1 MEIHIHY
8 QILEVDLGAS
18 QDELKQAYKDLAKVW
33 HPDRFT
39 DDPRLQRKAE
49 EKLKQI
55 NTAYNFLKFYQPQS
69 EQQTVESESEQY
81 DAVFLNCKH
90 LEKLLELG
98 QFKDADYETKRLLLE
113 LADREQEG
121 WLRPEDVKNFP
132 PQALS
137 AINLLWIKHSN
148 GRFGFGIQS
157 TIWRKLDCKSSP
169 SISTQTNSEEK
180 FGQAV
185 HWLKGSSWLFPWDS
199 FNYSLQA
206 PLGSLPR
213 EYTFALSGYWSY
225 SKGWTGCLLWRF
237 DEVFLNL

>member
-1 MEIHIHY
+1 M
-8 QILEVDLGAS
+8 
-18 QDELKQAYKDLAKVW
+18 K
-33 HPDRFT
+33 
-39 DDPRLQRKAE
+39 
-49 EKLKQI
+49 
-55 NTAYNFLKFYQPQS
+55 
-69 EQQTVESESEQY
+69 SESEQY
-81 DAVFLNCKH
+81 VAVFLNCKH

-113 LADREQEG
+113 LADREQER

-137 AINLLWIKHSN
+137 AINLLWIKHSR
-148 GRFGFGIQS
+148 GRFGFRVQS
-157 TIWRKLDCKSSP
+157 VIWCKLDCKSSP
-169 SISTQTNSEEK
+169 SISTQTKSEEK

-185 HWLKGSSWLFPWDS
+185 HWQKGSSWLFPWDS

-225 SKGWTGCLLWRF
+225 SKGWTGCLLWTMTTILKCFVTTLQTTRS
-237 DEVFLNL
+237 VLTI